1 MISTFCLLHTKEG
14 NPQNDETANNS
25 ACGLFSVRRGGTK
38 AMTYIKNSHRDV
50 HDQAEGRERHHVEDE
65 LNKSEDE
72 EYDNSNN
79 VLQASW

>member
-1 MISTFCLLHTKEG
+1 
-14 NPQNDETANNS
+14 
-25 ACGLFSVRRGGTK
+25 
-38 AMTYIKNSHRDV
+38 MTYIKNSHRDV
-50 HDQAEGRERHHVEDE
+50 HDQAEGRERHHVENE